1 MIAIAPIEDNH
12 SNVRMKRGRP
22 GSFPGVKRK
31 LEPQDSDW
39 VHQSDEKYI
48 KGPGLGFSQFHY
60 NLVRHP
66 TVKQE
71 PVSVMNK
78 QSWAQ
83 QAFAGPLSPAMY
95 GAMKRGSKPRAS
107 YVPYE
112 KYGRRRTYAKRT
124 ARYPRKRAYASRP
137 KFGGKKGSRFYYSKY
152 KPRSYYVQG
161 SRANIKRMG
170 KTWRSA
176 TNTQRTNR
184 KRLGYYGRGKYG
196 MQTMRKAYNFV
207 NTPAFKSG
215 FRQGFA
221 GVADAAA
228 AGAAMATAAGQ
239 PEFAVPLGTA
249 AGVLGVA
256 SNYIGRGSYKKNG
269 LITGGADTM
278 PRMQHI
284 NDETGSLMVSHR
296 ERLMDVFAPADSG
309 FHQDV
314 FTVSPGIE
322 KTFPWLSQIAANYEE
337 YELMQCVFE
346 YDGHSLVGIND
357 TLEVQGSLI
366 MATQMNVK
374 DKPFRD
380 RHEMERFPHASKC
393 AQHGSMAHGVEC
405 DPRKIQGDGHR
416 YIRMGGLA
424 KDEDARDFDHA
435 KFTIGQYNTP
445 TELAGKE
452 IGQLFVY
459 YTVKLMKPKISSGRG
474 DAISTFRAFC
484 ENPDAGFAF
493 GRLGNDAAQTVTNG
507 MQVAARNSLP
517 LTPTYGAPVANAQGV
532 MVFTPSND
540 LTLTFDPYVS
550 GTFRVTVTIGH
561 GGTITDTSSIT
572 AVASG
577 SAVLVKSQL
586 PCTAGNVLF
595 QSTGTEAIMIA
606 DVQVRPRD
614 LASAQPAAIKIDGL
628 DAEDLTK
635 SCIEVTEIN
644 ILEETSASDQ
654 PELKLIA

>member
-1 MIAIAPIEDNH
+1 
-12 SNVRMKRGRP
+12 
-22 GSFPGVKRK
+22 
-31 LEPQDSDW
+31 
-39 VHQSDEKYI
+39 
-48 KGPGLGFSQFHY
+48 
-60 NLVRHP
+60 
-66 TVKQE
+66 
-71 PVSVMNK
+71 
-78 QSWAQ
+78 
-83 QAFAGPLSPAMY
+83 
-95 GAMKRGSKPRAS
+95 
-107 YVPYE
+107 
-112 KYGRRRTYAKRT
+112 
-124 ARYPRKRAYASRP
+124 
-137 KFGGKKGSRFYYSKY
+137 
-152 KPRSYYVQG
+152 
-161 SRANIKRMG
+161 
-170 KTWRSA
+170 
-176 TNTQRTNR
+176 
-184 KRLGYYGRGKYG
+184 
-196 MQTMRKAYNFV
+196 MQN
-207 NTPAFKSG
+207 
-215 FRQGFA
+215 
-221 GVADAAA
+221 
-228 AGAAMATAAGQ
+228 
-239 PEFAVPLGTA
+239 
-249 AGVLGVA
+249 
-256 SNYIGRGSYKKNG
+256 
-269 LITGGADTM
+269 
-278 PRMQHI
+278 I
-284 NDETGSLMVSHR
+284 NDETGSLIVSHR
-296 ERLMDVFAPADSG
+296 ERLMDVFAPSDSG

-337 YELMQCVFE
+337 YELVQCVFE

-484 ENPDAGFAF
+484 DNPDVNRAF
-493 GRLGNDAAQTVTNG
+493 GRLGDDAAQTTTNG

-517 LTPTYGAPVANAQGV
+517 LTPTYGEPVANAQGV
-532 MVFTPSND
+532 VSFVPSND

-550 GTFRVTVTIGH
+550 GTFRVTVLITH
-561 GGTITDTSSIT
+561 DGTLGSPLT
-572 AVASG
+572 VVPSG
-577 SAVLVKSQL
+577 SAQLVMSQL
-586 PCTAGNVLF
+586 PI
-595 QSTGTEAIMIA
+595 GTNGKNYTLSLGSEAILIA

-614 LASAQPAAIKIDGL
+614 LANSFLAAIKIDGL
-628 DAEDLTK
+628 DAENLTK
-635 SCIEVTEIN
+635 ASIQVTEIN
-644 ILEETSASDQ
+644 ILEETSATDQ

>member
-1 MIAIAPIEDNH
+1 
-12 SNVRMKRGRP
+12 MKRGL
-22 GSFPGVKRK
+22 S
-31 LEPQDSDW
+31 PQDSDW
-39 VHQSDEKYI
+39 VFQAPEKYHKARDI
-48 KGPGLGFSQFHY
+48 VDLIGPGRAMPGMF
-60 NLVRHP
+60 
-66 TVKQE
+66 
-71 PVSVMNK
+71 VSD
-78 QSWAQ
+78 
-83 QAFAGPLSPAMY
+83 
-95 GAMKRGSKPRAS
+95 PRKTRPNDYRVFRPMAD
-107 YVPYE
+107 Y
-112 KYGRRRTYAKRT
+112 KAHRATKRRTYTKRT
-124 ARYPRKRAYASRP
+124 ASYPRKRAYGARP
-137 KFGGKKGSRFYYSKY
+137 KYNGVKGSRFYYSKY
-152 KPRSYYVQG
+152 KPKSYYVQG

-170 KTWRSA
+170 KTWGSA
-176 TNTQRTNR
+176 TKTQKMNR
-184 KRLGYYGRGKYG
+184 KRLGYYGRGSYSGALSRFADRAYARAPGVFSTGSKYLH
-196 MQTMRKAYNFV
+196 KA
-207 NTPAFKSG
+207 AMISG
-215 FRQGFA
+215 IDPLIAEPLELASRGL
-221 GVADAAA
+221 GAA
-228 AGAAMATAAGQ
+228 AGYM
-239 PEFAVPLGTA
+239 
-249 AGVLGVA
+249 
-256 SNYIGRGSYKKNG
+256 GRGSYKSNG
-269 LITGGADTM
+269 LISGSASTM
-278 PRMQHI
+278 PRMQNI
-284 NDETGSLMVSHR
+284 NDETGSLVVTHR
-296 ERLMDVFAPADSG
+296 ERLMDVFAPSDSG

-337 YELMQCVFE
+337 YEMIQCVFE

-374 DKPFRD
+374 DKAFRD

-393 AQHGSMAHGVEC
+393 AQHGTMAHGVEC

-484 ENPDAGFAF
+484 ENPDATRAF
-493 GRLGNDAAQTVTNG
+493 GRLGNDPAQTVTNG

-517 LTPTYGAPVANAQGV
+517 LTPTYGAPVADAQGN

-550 GTFRVTVTIGH
+550 GTFRVTVTLGH
-561 GGTITDTSSIT
+561 NGLNDASSIT

-586 PCTAGNVLF
+586 PCTAGPVLF
-595 QSTGTEAIMIA
+595 QTAGTEAILIA

-614 LASAQPAAIKIDGL
+614 LASAQLAAIKIDGL
-628 DAEDLTK
+628 DAEDLTQ

-644 ILEETSASDQ
+644 ILEETSATDQ

>member
-1 MIAIAPIEDNH
+1 M
-12 SNVRMKRGRP
+12 S
-22 GSFPGVKRK
+22 KRK
-31 LEPQDSDW
+31 LSPRDSYLGIF
-39 VHQSDEKYI
+39 VGERENKRTNL
-48 KGPGLGFSQFHY
+48 KGSFFDKRKSQILAPYTMQYSKKRPRAGTY
-60 NLVRHP
+60 NSLAAKRA
-66 TVKQE
+66 
-71 PVSVMNK
+71 
-78 QSWAQ
+78 SWAQ
-83 QAFAGPLSPAMY
+83 RKFSRVAPWSTHGAARVQRGTAYSRNLFGPSYYKANAQQRTARKTTGFTGRGRYSFKTAG
-95 GAMKRGSKPRAS
+95 K
-107 YVPYE
+107 
-112 KYGRRRTYAKRT
+112 YAKR
-124 ARYPRKRAYASRP
+124 AYRFVKQPSFRKGFQRG
-137 KFGGKKGSRFYYSKY
+137 FGYGADALSLAAVADAELLPFAAVGQAASKY
-152 KPRSYYVQG
+152 
-161 SRANIKRMG
+161 M
-170 KTWRSA
+170 
-176 TNTQRTNR
+176 
-184 KRLGYYGRGKYG
+184 GRGKY
-196 MQTMRKAYNFV
+196 TKR
-207 NTPAFKSG
+207 
-215 FRQGFA
+215 
-221 GVADAAA
+221 
-228 AGAAMATAAGQ
+228 
-239 PEFAVPLGTA
+239 
-249 AGVLGVA
+249 
-256 SNYIGRGSYKKNG
+256 NG
-269 LITGGADTM
+269 LISGSMSSM
-278 PRMQHI
+278 PKMRNV
-284 NDETGSLMVSHR
+284 NDETGTLVVSHR
-296 ERLMDVFAPADSG
+296 ERLMDVFAPVDSG

-337 YELMQCVFE
+337 YEMVQCVFE

-374 DKPFRD
+374 DKAFRD

-484 ENPDAGFAF
+484 ENPDVTRAF
-493 GRLGNDAAQTVTNG
+493 GRLGNDAAQTATNG

-550 GTFRVTVTIGH
+550 GTFRVTVTISH
-561 GGTITDTSSIT
+561 DGTISPLT
-572 AVASG
+572 VVPSG

-614 LASAQPAAIKIDGL
+614 LASAQLAAIKIDGL

>member
-1 MIAIAPIEDNH
+1 MPGMF
-12 SNVRMKRGRP
+12 VRDPRKTRTNDYRVFRP
-22 GSFPGVKRK
+22 
-31 LEPQDSDW
+31 
-39 VHQSDEKYI
+39 
-48 KGPGLGFSQFHY
+48 
-60 NLVRHP
+60 
-66 TVKQE
+66 
-71 PVSVMNK
+71 M
-78 QSWAQ
+78 AQ
-83 QAFAGPLSPAMY
+83 Y
-95 GAMKRGSKPRAS
+95 KAS
-107 YVPYE
+107 
-112 KYGRRRTYAKRT
+112 RT
-124 ARYPRKRAYASRP
+124 ARYPRKRMTTRKYTP
-137 KFGGKKGSRFYYSKY
+137 KYGKKGSRFHYSKY
-152 KPRSYYVQG
+152 NPKSYYVRG
-161 SRANIKRMG
+161 SRANVKRMG
-170 KTWRSA
+170 TTWRTASK
-176 TNTQRTNR
+176 TQKLNR
-184 KRLGYYGRGKYG
+184 KRVGYYGRGKYG
-196 MQTMRKAYNFV
+196 AASAY
-207 NTPAFKSG
+207 
-215 FRQGFA
+215 
-221 GVADAAA
+221 
-228 AGAAMATAAGQ
+228 M
-239 PEFAVPLGTA
+239 
-249 AGVLGVA
+249 
-256 SNYIGRGSYKKNG
+256 GRGAYKANG

-278 PRMQHI
+278 PRMQHV

-416 YIRMGGLA
+416 YIRMGGLT

-445 TELAGKE
+445 SELAGKE

-474 DAISTFRAFC
+474 DAISTFRSFC
-484 ENPDAGFAF
+484 EAPVASRAF
-493 GRLGNDAAQTVTNG
+493 GRLAADVAQDAGNG

-517 LTPTYGAPVANAQGV
+517 
-532 MVFTPSND
+532 MTPSYDANND
-540 LTLTFDPYVS
+540 IVLTFDPYVS
-550 GTFRVTVTIGH
+550 GTFRVTATLKLS
-561 GGTITDTSSIT
+561 GTLSQSLTVVPD
-572 AVASG
+572 G

-586 PCTAGNVLF
+586 PFANANNVIV
-595 QSTGTEAIMIA
+595 QGSSTDAILVA

-614 LASAQPAAIKIDGL
+614 LASSSLASIKITGL
-628 DAEDLTK
+628 NTEDLVQ
-635 SCIEVTEIN
+635 SALEITEIN
-644 ILEETSASDQ
+644 ILEETSVTDQ

>member
-1 MIAIAPIEDNH
+1 
-12 SNVRMKRGRP
+12 
-22 GSFPGVKRK
+22 
-31 LEPQDSDW
+31 
-39 VHQSDEKYI
+39 
-48 KGPGLGFSQFHY
+48 
-60 NLVRHP
+60 
-66 TVKQE
+66 
-71 PVSVMNK
+71 MNK

-83 QAFAGPLSPAMY
+83 QAFAGPFSPAMY

-176 TNTQRTNR
+176 TKTQRTNR
-184 KRLGYYGRGKYG
+184 KRLGYYGRGKY
-196 MQTMRKAYNFV
+196 
-207 NTPAFKSG
+207 
-215 FRQGFA
+215 
-221 GVADAAA
+221 
-228 AGAAMATAAGQ
+228 
-239 PEFAVPLGTA
+239 
-249 AGVLGVA
+249 GVLGVA

-416 YIRMGGLA
+416 YIRMGGLT

-484 ENPDAGFAF
+484 ENPDVTRAF
-493 GRLGNDAAQTVTNG
+493 GRLGNDPAQTITNG

-517 LTPTYGAPVANAQGV
+517 LTPTYA
-532 MVFTPSND
+532 TND

-550 GTFRVTVTIGH
+550 GTFRVTVTISH
-561 GGTITDTSSIT
+561 DGTISPLTVVPD
-572 AVASG
+572 G
-577 SAVLVKSQL
+577 SATLVKSQL
-586 PCTAGNVLF
+586 PTLGAADTVLFRSAGN
-595 QSTGTEAIMIA
+595 EAILIA

-614 LASAQPAAIKIDGL
+614 LATASLASIKIDGL

-644 ILEETSASDQ
+644 ILEETSTTDQ

>member
-1 MIAIAPIEDNH
+1 MEIDPYSGQKRSSPFAYPFADEPSHPSER
-12 SNVRMKRGRP
+12 VRIKTEPGMGKMSDYERMFASRTKYMPKMGTSYYRG
-22 GSFPGVKRK
+22 GVLRK
-31 LEPQDSDW
+31 ARS
-39 VHQSDEKYI
+39 Y
-48 KGPGLGFSQFHY
+48 
-60 NLVRHP
+60 
-66 TVKQE
+66 
-71 PVSVMNK
+71 
-78 QSWAQ
+78 
-83 QAFAGPLSPAMY
+83 
-95 GAMKRGSKPRAS
+95 SKS
-107 YVPYE
+107 
-112 KYGRRRTYAKRT
+112 RTYAKRT
-124 ARYPRKRAYASRP
+124 ARYPRKRATGSRP
-137 KFGGKKGSRFYYSKY
+137 KYGGVKGSRFYYSKY
-152 KPRSYYVQG
+152 KPKSYYVQG

-176 TNTQRTNR
+176 TTTQKSNR
-184 KRLGYYGRGKYG
+184 KRLGYYGRGSY
-196 MQTMRKAYNFV
+196 
-207 NTPAFKSG
+207 SG
-215 FRQGFA
+215 ALSRFA
-221 GVADAAA
+221 DRTYARAPGVLRTGSKVLQFGAAIAPFFGPEGAAVAEPLQIASNVTGA
-228 AGAAMATAAGQ
+228 AGTYM
-239 PEFAVPLGTA
+239 
-249 AGVLGVA
+249 
-256 SNYIGRGSYKKNG
+256 GRGSYNANG
-269 LITGGADTM
+269 LISGSASTM
-278 PRMQHI
+278 PRMRNV
-284 NDETGSLMVSHR
+284 NDETGSLVVTHR
-296 ERLMDVFAPADSG
+296 ERLMDVFAPSDSG

-337 YELMQCVFE
+337 YEMIQCVFE

-374 DKPFRD
+374 DKAFRD

-393 AQHGSMAHGVEC
+393 AQHGTMAHGVEC

-484 ENPDAGFAF
+484 ENPDATRAF

-517 LTPTYGAPVANAQGV
+517 LTPTYGAPAETTPGSGIF
-532 MVFTPSND
+532 VFTPSND

-550 GTFRVTVTIGH
+550 GTFRLTVTISH
-561 GGTITDTSSIT
+561 DGTISPLT

-577 SAVLVKSQL
+577 SASLVKSQL
-586 PCTAGNVLF
+586 PTLGASDSVLF
-595 QSTGTEAIMIA
+595 QSTGSEAILIA

-614 LASAQPAAIKIDGL
+614 LASAQLAAIKIVGL

-644 ILEETSASDQ
+644 ILEETSATDQ

>member
-1 MIAIAPIEDNH
+1 MHVIAIAPIENIH
-12 SNVRMKRGRP
+12 YNVRMKRGR
-22 GSFPGVKRK
+22 
-31 LEPQDSDW
+31 
-39 VHQSDEKYI
+39 
-48 KGPGLGFSQFHY
+48 
-60 NLVRHP
+60 
-66 TVKQE
+66 
-71 PVSVMNK
+71 SVP
-78 QSWAQ
+78 STTAE
-83 QAFAGPLSPAMY
+83 AFFAGGSDRKYGKFVKTLSDGRRLHEFGALPPVMGDNKFVGPYSHAVYDRSFDGPFSPAMY
-95 GAMKRGSKPRAS
+95 GAMKRGRKVTSKTRF
-107 YVPYE
+107 VPYADYLAG
-112 KYGRRRTYAKRT
+112 KRYAKRT

-137 KFGGKKGSRFYYSKY
+137 KYGGKKGSRFYYSKY
-152 KPRSYYVQG
+152 KPKSYYVQG

-170 KTWRSA
+170 RTWRSA
-176 TNTQRTNR
+176 TKTQKTNR

-196 MQTMRKAYNFV
+196 
-207 NTPAFKSG
+207 
-215 FRQGFA
+215 
-221 GVADAAA
+221 
-228 AGAAMATAAGQ
+228 
-239 PEFAVPLGTA
+239 
-249 AGVLGVA
+249 VLGAA
-256 SNYIGRGSYKKNG
+256 SNYIGRGSYKANG
-269 LITGGADTM
+269 LISGGADTM
-278 PRMQHI
+278 PRMNHI

-296 ERLMDVFAPADSG
+296 ERLMDVFAPSDSG

-452 IGQLFVY
+452 IGQLYVY

-484 ENPDAGFAF
+484 DNPDATRAF
-493 GRLGNDAAQTVTNG
+493 GRLGNDAAQTLTNG

-517 LTPTYGAPVANAQGV
+517 LTPTYGAPVANSQGV
-532 MVFTPSND
+532 MVFTPSDD

-550 GTFRVTVTIGH
+550 GTFRVTVTISHDGAL
-561 GGTITDTSSIT
+561 GSALT
-572 AVASG
+572 VVPSG
-577 SAVLVKSQL
+577 SATLVKSQL
-586 PCTAGNVLF
+586 PTLGANDAVLF
-595 QSTGTEAIMIA
+595 QSTNSEAILIA

-614 LASAQPAAIKIDGL
+614 LASSQLAAIKIDGL
-628 DAEDLTK
+628 DAENLSK
-635 SCIEVTEIN
+635 SCVEVTEIN
-644 ILEETSASDQ
+644 ILEETSATDQ

>member
-1 MIAIAPIEDNH
+1 M
-12 SNVRMKRGRP
+12 VGFKRDRLAHDSFFGARYNEGTKRFRSGPPKMSDYMPNMGTSYFRGGVLRKARP
-22 GSFPGVKRK
+22 YAK
-31 LEPQDSDW
+31 
-39 VHQSDEKYI
+39 
-48 KGPGLGFSQFHY
+48 
-60 NLVRHP
+60 
-66 TVKQE
+66 
-71 PVSVMNK
+71 
-78 QSWAQ
+78 
-83 QAFAGPLSPAMY
+83 
-95 GAMKRGSKPRAS
+95 
-107 YVPYE
+107 
-112 KYGRRRTYAKRT
+112 RRTYAKRT
-124 ARYPRKRAYASRP
+124 ARYPRKRYNSRP
-137 KFGGKKGSRFYYSKY
+137 KYGGRKGSRFYYSKY
-152 KPRSYYVQG
+152 KPKSYYVQG

-176 TNTQRTNR
+176 TKTQKTNR
-184 KRLGYYGRGKYG
+184 KRLGYYGRGSYTGKF
-196 MQTMRKAYNFV
+196 RDAYNFV
-207 NTPAFKSG
+207 TSPSFVHGVQKGVGVVADMSAMAAPFIAGASG
-215 FRQGFA
+215 GTLAPEAAAFA
-221 GVADAAA
+221 G
-228 AGAAMATAAGQ
+228 ATNALSG
-239 PEFAVPLGTA
+239 
-249 AGVLGVA
+249 
-256 SNYIGRGSYKKNG
+256 YIGRGAYRNQTSYRRNPFESNE
-269 LITGGADTM
+269 LISGGTSSM
-278 PRMQHI
+278 PRMNHI
-284 NDETGSLMVSHR
+284 NDETGSLLVTHR
-296 ERLMDVFAPADSG
+296 ERLMDVFAPSNSG

-337 YELMQCVFE
+337 YEMVQCVFE

-416 YIRMGGLA
+416 YIRMGGLT

-484 ENPDAGFAF
+484 ENPDATRAF
-493 GRLGNDAAQTVTNG
+493 GRLGNDAAQTATNG

-517 LTPTYGAPVANAQGV
+517 LTPTYGA
-532 MVFTPSND
+532 SND

-550 GTFRVTVTIGH
+550 GTFRVTVTISHDGNAS
-561 GGTITDTSSIT
+561 GVT
-572 AVASG
+572 VVPSG
-577 SAVLVKSQL
+577 SATLVKSLL
-586 PCTAGNVLF
+586 PIGTDASNVYYRSVGN
-595 QSTGTEAIMIA
+595 EAILIA

-614 LASAQPAAIKIDGL
+614 LATASLAAIKIDGL
-628 DAEDLTK
+628 DLEDLTK

-644 ILEETSASDQ
+644 ILEETSVTDQ

>member
-1 MIAIAPIEDNH
+1 
-12 SNVRMKRGRP
+12 
-22 GSFPGVKRK
+22 
-31 LEPQDSDW
+31 
-39 VHQSDEKYI
+39 
-48 KGPGLGFSQFHY
+48 
-60 NLVRHP
+60 
-66 TVKQE
+66 
-71 PVSVMNK
+71 
-78 QSWAQ
+78 
-83 QAFAGPLSPAMY
+83 
-95 GAMKRGSKPRAS
+95 
-107 YVPYE
+107 
-112 KYGRRRTYAKRT
+112 
-124 ARYPRKRAYASRP
+124 
-137 KFGGKKGSRFYYSKY
+137 
-152 KPRSYYVQG
+152 
-161 SRANIKRMG
+161 
-170 KTWRSA
+170 
-176 TNTQRTNR
+176 
-184 KRLGYYGRGKYG
+184 
-196 MQTMRKAYNFV
+196 
-207 NTPAFKSG
+207 
-215 FRQGFA
+215 
-221 GVADAAA
+221 
-228 AGAAMATAAGQ
+228 
-239 PEFAVPLGTA
+239 
-249 AGVLGVA
+249 
-256 SNYIGRGSYKKNG
+256 
-269 LITGGADTM
+269 M
-278 PRMQHI
+278 PRMNHI
-284 NDETGSLMVSHR
+284 NDETGSLLVTHR
-296 ERLMDVFAPADSG
+296 ERLMDVFAPSNSG

-337 YELMQCVFE
+337 YEMVQCVFE

-416 YIRMGGLA
+416 YIRMGGLT

-484 ENPDAGFAF
+484 ENPDATRAF
-493 GRLGNDAAQTVTNG
+493 GRLGNDAAQTATNG

-517 LTPTYGAPVANAQGV
+517 LTPTYGA
-532 MVFTPSND
+532 SND

-550 GTFRVTVTIGH
+550 GTFRVTVTISHDGNAS
-561 GGTITDTSSIT
+561 GVT
-572 AVASG
+572 VVPSG
-577 SAVLVKSQL
+577 SATLVKSLL
-586 PCTAGNVLF
+586 PIGTDASNVYYRSVGN
-595 QSTGTEAIMIA
+595 EAILIA

-614 LASAQPAAIKIDGL
+614 LATASLAAIKIDGL
-628 DAEDLTK
+628 DLEDLTK

-644 ILEETSASDQ
+644 ILEETSVTDQ

>member
-1 MIAIAPIEDNH
+1 VIAIAPIENIH
-12 SNVRMKRGRP
+12 YNVRMVGFKRDRP
-22 GSFPGVKRK
+22 SHDSFFGARYTEGSKFLKK
-31 LEPQDSDW
+31 EP
-39 VHQSDEKYI
+39 
-48 KGPGLGFSQFHY
+48 
-60 NLVRHP
+60 
-66 TVKQE
+66 
-71 PVSVMNK
+71 VMNK

-83 QAFAGPLSPAMY
+83 QAFAGPFSPAMY
-95 GAMKRGSKPRAS
+95 GAMKRGAKPRAR

-137 KFGGKKGSRFYYSKY
+137 KYGGKKGSRFYYSKY
-152 KPRSYYVQG
+152 KPRSYYLQG

-170 KTWRSA
+170 NTWRSA
-176 TNTQRTNR
+176 TKTQRTNR
-184 KRLGYYGRGKYG
+184 KRLGYYGRGSYTG
-196 MQTMRKAYNFV
+196 ALSRFANRELDKAIKRAPTVFDV
-207 NTPAFKSG
+207 GSK
-215 FRQGFA
+215 
-221 GVADAAA
+221 VLH
-228 AGAAMATAAGQ
+228 GASVLSTGT
-239 PEFAVPLGTA
+239 EFAPLALPLETA
-249 AGVLGVA
+249 SRGLGMA
-256 SNYIGRGSYKKNG
+256 AQYMGRGAYKANG

-278 PRMQHI
+278 PRMQHV

-474 DAISTFRAFC
+474 DAISTFRSFC
-484 ENPDAGFAF
+484 EAPVASRAF
-493 GRLGNDAAQTVTNG
+493 GRLAADVAQDAGNG

-517 LTPTYGAPVANAQGV
+517 
-532 MVFTPSND
+532 MTPSYDSNND
-540 LTLTFDPYVS
+540 IVLTFDPYVS
-550 GTFRVTVTIGH
+550 GTFRVTATLKLS
-561 GGTITDTSSIT
+561 GTLSQSLTVVPD
-572 AVASG
+572 G

-586 PCTAGNVLF
+586 PFANANNVIV
-595 QSTGTEAIMIA
+595 QGSATDAILVA

-614 LASAQPAAIKIDGL
+614 LASSSLASIKITGL
-628 DAEDLTK
+628 NTEDLVQ
-635 SCIEVTEIN
+635 SALEVTEIN
-644 ILEETSASDQ
+644 ILEETSVTDQ

>member
-1 MIAIAPIEDNH
+1 
-12 SNVRMKRGRP
+12 MKRGAP
-22 GSFPGVKRK
+22 AS
-31 LEPQDSDW
+31 DSDW
-39 VHQSDEKYI
+39 VHQSEQKYFKRRDPVDLI
-48 KGPGLGFSQFHY
+48 GAGRAMPGMFVADPRKTRVNDYRVF
-60 NLVRHP
+60 RP
-66 TVKQE
+66 
-71 PVSVMNK
+71 M
-78 QSWAQ
+78 AQ
-83 QAFAGPLSPAMY
+83 YKAARA
-95 GAMKRGSKPRAS
+95 AKPRT
-107 YVPYE
+107 YV
-112 KYGRRRTYAKRT
+112 KRT
-124 ARYPRKRAYASRP
+124 ATYPRKRAYGTRP
-137 KFGGKKGSRFYYSKY
+137 KYGGVKGSRFHYSKY
-152 KPRSYYVQG
+152 KPKSYYVQG

-170 KTWRSA
+170 KTWRTA
-176 TNTQRTNR
+176 TKTQKTNR
-184 KRLGYYGRGKYG
+184 KRLGYYGRGSYSGALSRFADYAYG
-196 MQTMRKAYNFV
+196 RATDPKLLSYYGKKAHQAALIAPELGIPEIS
-207 NTPAFKSG
+207 PALEFTS
-215 FRQGFA
+215 R
-221 GVADAAA
+221 A
-228 AGAAMATAAGQ
+228 AGAASAYM
-239 PEFAVPLGTA
+239 
-249 AGVLGVA
+249 
-256 SNYIGRGSYKKNG
+256 GRGSYKSNG
-269 LITGGADTM
+269 LITGSASTM
-278 PRMQHI
+278 PRMKNM
-284 NDETGSLMVSHR
+284 NDETGSLIVSHR

-337 YELMQCVFE
+337 YEMVQCVFE

-416 YIRMGGLA
+416 YIRMGGLT

-484 ENPDAGFAF
+484 ENPDATRAF
-493 GRLGNDAAQTVTNG
+493 GRLGNDAAQTATNG

-517 LTPTYGAPVANAQGV
+517 LTPTYGAPVVNAQGV
-532 MVFTPSND
+532 AVFTPSND

-550 GTFRVTVTIGH
+550 GTFRVTVTISHDGNAS
-561 GGTITDTSSIT
+561 GVTI
-572 AVASG
+572 VPSG
-577 SAVLVKSQL
+577 SAALVKSLL
-586 PCTAGNVLF
+586 PIGTDANNVYYRSVGN
-595 QSTGTEAIMIA
+595 EAILIA

-614 LASAQPAAIKIDGL
+614 LATASLAAIKIDGL
-628 DAEDLTK
+628 DLEDLTK

-644 ILEETSASDQ
+644 ILEETSVTDQ

>member
-1 MIAIAPIEDNH
+1 MGKMSDYE
-12 SNVRMKRGRP
+12 RMFASPTSSMPQMGTWNYRGGVLRKARP
-22 GSFPGVKRK
+22 YAK
-31 LEPQDSDW
+31 
-39 VHQSDEKYI
+39 
-48 KGPGLGFSQFHY
+48 
-60 NLVRHP
+60 
-66 TVKQE
+66 
-71 PVSVMNK
+71 
-78 QSWAQ
+78 
-83 QAFAGPLSPAMY
+83 
-95 GAMKRGSKPRAS
+95 
-107 YVPYE
+107 
-112 KYGRRRTYAKRT
+112 RRTYAKRT
-124 ARYPRKRAYASRP
+124 ASYPRKRSYGTRP
-137 KFGGKKGSRFYYSKY
+137 KYGGKKGSRFYYSKY
-152 KPRSYYVQG
+152 KPKSYYVQG
-161 SRANIKRMG
+161 SLANIKRMG
-170 KTWRSA
+170 STWRSA
-176 TNTQRTNR
+176 TKTQRTNR

-196 MQTMRKAYNFV
+196 
-207 NTPAFKSG
+207 
-215 FRQGFA
+215 
-221 GVADAAA
+221 
-228 AGAAMATAAGQ
+228 
-239 PEFAVPLGTA
+239 
-249 AGVLGVA
+249 VLGVA
-256 SNYIGRGSYKKNG
+256 SNYMGRGAYKANG

-278 PRMQHI
+278 PRMQHV

-322 KTFPWLSQIAANYEE
+322 KTFPWLSQIAANYED
-337 YELMQCVFE
+337 YEMVQCVFE

-374 DKPFRD
+374 DKAFRD

-416 YIRMGGLA
+416 YIRMGGLT

-452 IGQLFVY
+452 IGQLYVY

-484 ENPDAGFAF
+484 ENPIAGRAF
-493 GRLGNDAAQTVTNG
+493 GLLGGEVVSGQSQTATNG
-507 MQVAARNSLP
+507 MQVASRNSLP

-550 GTFRVTVTIGH
+550 GTFRVTVTITH
-561 GGTITDTSSIT
+561 DGTATGVTVVPD
-572 AVASG
+572 G
-577 SAVLVKSQL
+577 SATLVKSLL
-586 PCTAGNVLF
+586 PVGTDVNNVYYRSFGN
-595 QSTGTEAIMIA
+595 EAILVA

-614 LASAQPAAIKIDGL
+614 LASQQLASIKIDGL

-644 ILEETSASDQ
+644 ILEETSATDQ

>member
-1 MIAIAPIEDNH
+1 VIAIALIENNH
-12 SNVRMKRGRP
+12 FNVRMVGFKRDRP
-22 GSFPGVKRK
+22 SHDSFFGARYTEGSKFLKK
-31 LEPQDSDW
+31 
-39 VHQSDEKYI
+39 
-48 KGPGLGFSQFHY
+48 
-60 NLVRHP
+60 
-66 TVKQE
+66 E
-71 PVSVMNK
+71 PVMGKMSDYERMFASPTSYMPKMGTSYYRGGVLR
-78 QSWAQ
+78 
-83 QAFAGPLSPAMY
+83 QA
-95 GAMKRGSKPRAS
+95 R
-107 YVPYE
+107 PYA
-112 KYGRRRTYAKRT
+112 KRRTYAKRT
-124 ARYPRKRAYASRP
+124 ASYPRKRAYASRP

-152 KPRSYYVQG
+152 KPKSYYVQG

-176 TNTQRTNR
+176 TKTQQMNR

-239 PEFAVPLGTA
+239 PEFAAPLGTA
-249 AGVLGVA
+249 AGVLGAA
-256 SNYIGRGSYKKNG
+256 SNYIGRGAYRNQTSYRRNPFEQPTANG
-269 LITGGADTM
+269 LISGGADTM

-296 ERLMDVFAPADSG
+296 ERLMDVFAPSDSG

-393 AQHGSMAHGVEC
+393 AQHGSMVHGVEC

-416 YIRMGGLA
+416 YIRMGGLT

-445 TELAGKE
+445 TELANKE

-484 ENPDAGFAF
+484 ENPDAGRAF
-493 GRLGNDAAQTVTNG
+493 GKLGNDAGQTITNG
-507 MQVAARNSLP
+507 MQIAARNSLP
-517 LTPTYGAPVANAQGV
+517 LTPTYGAPAANAQGV

-550 GTFRVTVTIGH
+550 GTFRVTVTFGH
-561 GGTITDTSSIT
+561 FGTVTSSTPIS

-577 SAVLVKSQL
+577 SAVVVKSQL
-586 PCTAGNVLF
+586 PCTAGNVLLYA
-595 QSTGTEAIMIA
+595 SGTEAIMIA

-614 LASAQPAAIKIDGL
+614 LASAQLAAIKITGL
-628 DAEDLTK
+628 DAEDLIK

-644 ILEETSASDQ
+644 ILEETSVSDQ

>member
-1 MIAIAPIEDNH
+1 MGTSYMPKMGT
-12 SNVRMKRGRP
+12 SYYRGGVLRQARP
-22 GSFPGVKRK
+22 YAK
-31 LEPQDSDW
+31 
-39 VHQSDEKYI
+39 
-48 KGPGLGFSQFHY
+48 
-60 NLVRHP
+60 
-66 TVKQE
+66 
-71 PVSVMNK
+71 
-78 QSWAQ
+78 
-83 QAFAGPLSPAMY
+83 
-95 GAMKRGSKPRAS
+95 
-107 YVPYE
+107 
-112 KYGRRRTYAKRT
+112 RRTYAKRT
-124 ARYPRKRAYASRP
+124 ASYPRKRAYASRP

-152 KPRSYYVQG
+152 KPKSYYVQG

-176 TNTQRTNR
+176 TKTQQMNR
-184 KRLGYYGRGKYG
+184 ERLGYYGRGKYG
-196 MQTMRKAYNFV
+196 
-207 NTPAFKSG
+207 
-215 FRQGFA
+215 
-221 GVADAAA
+221 
-228 AGAAMATAAGQ
+228 
-239 PEFAVPLGTA
+239 
-249 AGVLGVA
+249 VLGAA
-256 SNYIGRGSYKKNG
+256 SNYIGRGAYRNQTSYRRNPFEQPTANG
-269 LITGGADTM
+269 LISGSASTM

-296 ERLMDVFAPADSG
+296 ERLMDVFAPSDSG

-337 YELMQCVFE
+337 YEMIQCVFE

-374 DKPFRD
+374 DKAFRD

-393 AQHGSMAHGVEC
+393 AQHGTMAHGVEC

-484 ENPDAGFAF
+484 ENPDATRAF
-493 GRLGNDAAQTVTNG
+493 GRLGNDPAQTVTNG

-517 LTPTYGAPVANAQGV
+517 LTPTYGAPVADAQGN

-550 GTFRVTVTIGH
+550 GTFRVTVTLVHNGLN
-561 GGTITDTSSIT
+561 DASSIT

-586 PCTAGNVLF
+586 PCTAGAVLF
-595 QSTGTEAIMIA
+595 QTAGTEAILIA

-614 LASAQPAAIKIDGL
+614 LASAQLAAIKIDGL
-628 DAEDLTK
+628 DAEDLLK

-644 ILEETSASDQ
+644 ILEETSATDQ

>member
-1 MIAIAPIEDNH
+1 
-12 SNVRMKRGRP
+12 MKRGRSVP
-22 GSFPGVKRK
+22 STTAEAFFAGGSDRKYGKFVKT
-31 LEPQDSDW
+31 LSDGRRL
-39 VHQSDEKYI
+39 HEF
-48 KGPGLGFSQFHY
+48 GALP
-60 NLVRHP
+60 P
-66 TVKQE
+66 
-71 PVSVMNK
+71 MNK

-83 QAFAGPLSPAMY
+83 QAFAGPFSPAMY
-95 GAMKRGSKPRAS
+95 GAMKRGAKPRAR

-124 ARYPRKRAYASRP
+124 ASYPRKRAYASRP
-137 KFGGKKGSRFYYSKY
+137 KYRGKKGSRFYYSKY
-152 KPRSYYVQG
+152 KPRSYFVQG

-170 KTWRSA
+170 KTWRAA
-176 TNTQRTNR
+176 TKTQRTNR
-184 KRLGYYGRGKYG
+184 KRLGYYGRGSYTG
-196 MQTMRKAYNFV
+196 ALSRFADRAYKRA
-207 NTPAFKSG
+207 PAVFSTGSK
-215 FRQGFA
+215 
-221 GVADAAA
+221 VLH
-228 AGAAMATAAGQ
+228 GAAVLAQGTDLA
-239 PEFAVPLGTA
+239 PPLEFASRG
-249 AGVLGVA
+249 LGVA
-256 SNYIGRGSYKKNG
+256 STYMGRGAYKSNG

-484 ENPDAGFAF
+484 ENPDATRAF
-493 GRLGNDAAQTVTNG
+493 GRLGNDAAQTLTNG

-550 GTFRVTVTIGH
+550 GTFRVTVTISH
-561 GGTITDTSSIT
+561 DGTISPLT
-572 AVASG
+572 VVPSG

-586 PCTAGNVLF
+586 PTLGASDTVLFRSAGN
-595 QSTGTEAIMIA
+595 EAILIA

-614 LASAQPAAIKIDGL
+614 LASSQLAAIKIDGL

-644 ILEETSASDQ
+644 ILEETSATDQ

>member
-1 MIAIAPIEDNH
+1 MIIGPDGGKMSMNDLLMGMDIDNT
-12 SNVRMKRGRP
+12 SGQKRTLP
-22 GSFPGVKRK
+22 PSFHDAR
-31 LEPQDSDW
+31 SD
-39 VHQSDEKYI
+39 
-48 KGPGLGFSQFHY
+48 L
-60 NLVRHP
+60 LR
-66 TVKQE
+66 
-71 PVSVMNK
+71 
-78 QSWAQ
+78 
-83 QAFAGPLSPAMY
+83 PAMGKISDY
-95 GAMKRGSKPRAS
+95 ERMFASRTAYMPQMGTSRYRGGVLRKVR
-107 YVPYE
+107 PYAQRRTYT
-112 KYGRRRTYAKRT
+112 KRRTYAKRT
-124 ARYPRKRAYASRP
+124 ATYPRKRSYTTRP

-152 KPRSYYVQG
+152 KPKSYFVQG

-170 KTWRSA
+170 TTWRSA
-176 TNTQRTNR
+176 TKTQKTNR
-184 KRLGYYGRGKYG
+184 KRLGYYGRGSY
-196 MQTMRKAYNFV
+196 
-207 NTPAFKSG
+207 S
-215 FRQGFA
+215 
-221 GVADAAA
+221 
-228 AGAAMATAAGQ
+228 GAASAYM
-239 PEFAVPLGTA
+239 
-249 AGVLGVA
+249 
-256 SNYIGRGSYKKNG
+256 GRGAYKSNG
-269 LITGGADTM
+269 LITGSASTM
-278 PRMQHI
+278 PRMQNI
-284 NDETGSLMVSHR
+284 NDETGSLIVSHR

-337 YELMQCVFE
+337 YEMVQCVFE

-357 TLEVQGSLI
+357 ALEVQGSLI

-416 YIRMGGLA
+416 YIRMGGLT

-435 KFTIGQYNTP
+435 KFSIGQFNTP
-445 TELAGKE
+445 AELTGKE

-484 ENPDAGFAF
+484 ENPDANRAF
-493 GRLGNDAAQTVTNG
+493 GRLGDDAAQTATNG

-517 LTPTYGAPVANAQGV
+517 LTPTYV
-532 MVFTPSND
+532 SND

-550 GTFRVTVTIGH
+550 GTFRVTVTITHDGNAT
-561 GGTITDTSSIT
+561 GVTVVPD
-572 AVASG
+572 G
-577 SAVLVKSQL
+577 SATLVKSLL
-586 PCTAGNVLF
+586 PVGTDASNVYYRSVGN
-595 QSTGTEAIMIA
+595 EAILIA

-614 LASAQPAAIKIDGL
+614 LASASLASIKIDGL
-628 DAEDLTK
+628 DVEDLTK

-644 ILEETSASDQ
+644 ILEETSATDQ

>member
-1 MIAIAPIEDNH
+1 
-12 SNVRMKRGRP
+12 
-22 GSFPGVKRK
+22 
-31 LEPQDSDW
+31 
-39 VHQSDEKYI
+39 
-48 KGPGLGFSQFHY
+48 
-60 NLVRHP
+60 
-66 TVKQE
+66 
-71 PVSVMNK
+71 MNK

-83 QAFAGPLSPAMY
+83 QAFAGPFSPAMY

-416 YIRMGGLA
+416 YIRMGGLS

-445 TELAGKE
+445 TELTGKE

-484 ENPDAGFAF
+484 ENPDVNRAF
-493 GRLGNDAAQTVTNG
+493 GRLGNDPAQTITNG

-517 LTPTYGAPVANAQGV
+517 LTPAYAT
-532 MVFTPSND
+532 ND

-550 GTFRVTVTIGH
+550 GTFRVTVTISH
-561 GGTITDTSSIT
+561 DGTISPLTVVPD
-572 AVASG
+572 G
-577 SAVLVKSQL
+577 SATLVKSQL
-586 PCTAGNVLF
+586 PTLGAADTVLYRSSGN
-595 QSTGTEAIMIA
+595 EAILIA

-614 LASAQPAAIKIDGL
+614 LATASLASIKIDGL
-628 DAEDLTK
+628 DVEDLTK
-635 SCIEVTEIN
+635 SSIEVTEIN
-644 ILEETSASDQ
+644 ILEETSTTDQ

>member
-1 MIAIAPIEDNH
+1 M
-12 SNVRMKRGRP
+12 VGFKRDRP
-22 GSFPGVKRK
+22 SHDSFFGARYTEGSKFLKK
-31 LEPQDSDW
+31 EP
-39 VHQSDEKYI
+39 
-48 KGPGLGFSQFHY
+48 
-60 NLVRHP
+60 
-66 TVKQE
+66 
-71 PVSVMNK
+71 VMNK

-83 QAFAGPLSPAMY
+83 QAFAGPFSPAMY

-112 KYGRRRTYAKRT
+112 KYGRLRTYAKRT

-416 YIRMGGLA
+416 YIRMGGLT

-435 KFTIGQYNTP
+435 KFSIGQFNTP
-445 TELAGKE
+445 VELQSKE

-474 DAISTFRAFC
+474 DAISTFRTFC
-484 ENPDAGFAF
+484 EAPVASRAF
-493 GRLGNDAAQTVTNG
+493 GRLAADVAQDAGNG

-517 LTPTYGAPVANAQGV
+517 
-532 MVFTPSND
+532 MTPSYDANND
-540 LTLTFDPYVS
+540 IVMTFDPYVS
-550 GTFRVTVTIGH
+550 GTFRVTATLKLS
-561 GGTITDTSSIT
+561 GTLSQSLTVVPD
-572 AVASG
+572 G

-586 PCTAGNVLF
+586 PFANANNVIV
-595 QSTGTEAIMIA
+595 QGSSTDAILVA

-614 LASAQPAAIKIDGL
+614 LASSSLASIKITGL
-628 DAEDLTK
+628 NTEDLVQ
-635 SCIEVTEIN
+635 SALEITEIN
-644 ILEETSASDQ
+644 ILEETSVTDQ

>member
-1 MIAIAPIEDNH
+1 M
-12 SNVRMKRGRP
+12 VGFKRDRP
-22 GSFPGVKRK
+22 SHDSFFGARYTEGSKILK
-31 LEPQDSDW
+31 TEP
-39 VHQSDEKYI
+39 
-48 KGPGLGFSQFHY
+48 
-60 NLVRHP
+60 
-66 TVKQE
+66 
-71 PVSVMNK
+71 VMNK

-83 QAFAGPLSPAMY
+83 QDFAGPFSPAMY
-95 GAMKRGSKPRAS
+95 GAMKRGSKIRAS

-137 KFGGKKGSRFYYSKY
+137 KFGGRKGSRFYYSKY
-152 KPRSYYVQG
+152 KPKSYYVQG

-170 KTWRSA
+170 RTWRSA
-176 TNTQRTNR
+176 TKTQQANR

-249 AGVLGVA
+249 AGVLGAA
-256 SNYIGRGSYKKNG
+256 SSYMGRGAYKSNG
-269 LITGGADTM
+269 LITGSASTM
-278 PRMQHI
+278 PRMQNI
-284 NDETGSLMVSHR
+284 NDETGTLIVSHR

-337 YELMQCVFE
+337 YEMVQCVFE

-484 ENPDAGFAF
+484 ENPVLTRAF
-493 GRLGNDAAQTVTNG
+493 GRLASDPDQDLGNG

-517 LTPTYGAPVANAQGV
+517 LTPSYTVA
-532 MVFTPSND
+532 TPATTTTPQILPDD
-540 LTLTFDPYVS
+540 LVLTFDPYVS
-550 GTFRVTVTIGH
+550 GTFRITATLKVTAEITSAVTV
-561 GGTITDTSSIT
+561 
-572 AVASG
+572 VADG
-577 SAVLVKSQL
+577 SATIVKSQF
-586 PCTAGNVLF
+586 PCTTGDVVF
-595 QSTGTEAIMIA
+595 QSTGTEAILIA

-614 LASAQPAAIKIDGL
+614 LASSSLASVKIDGL
-628 DAEDLTK
+628 HAIDLVQ
-635 SCIEVTEIN
+635 SCLEVTEIN
-644 ILEETSASDQ
+644 ILEETSATDQ

>member
-1 MIAIAPIEDNH
+1 MII
-12 SNVRMKRGRP
+12 
-22 GSFPGVKRK
+22 
-31 LEPQDSDW
+31 
-39 VHQSDEKYI
+39 
-48 KGPGLGFSQFHY
+48 GPGGEKMS
-60 NLVRHP
+60 
-66 TVKQE
+66 
-71 PVSVMNK
+71 MNDLLK
-78 QSWAQ
+78 MDIDNTSGQKRALPPSFYDAHSDLLRPSKTGMSDNK
-83 QAFAGPLSPAMY
+83 FVGPYSHAIYDRKFVGPFSPAMY
-95 GAMKRGSKPRAS
+95 GAMKRGRKVTNKTRF
-107 YVPYE
+107 VPYADYLAG
-112 KYGRRRTYAKRT
+112 KRYKRQTFAKRT
-124 ARYPRKRAYASRP
+124 ARYPRKRAYPSRP

-176 TNTQRTNR
+176 TKTQKMNR

-249 AGVLGVA
+249 AGVLGAA
-256 SNYIGRGSYKKNG
+256 SNYIGRGAYKANG
-269 LITGGADTM
+269 LISGGADTM
-278 PRMQHI
+278 PRMNHI

-296 ERLMDVFAPADSG
+296 ERLMDVFAPSDSG

-416 YIRMGGLA
+416 YIRMGGLT

-452 IGQLFVY
+452 IGQLYVY

-484 ENPDAGFAF
+484 ENPDVGRAF
-493 GRLGNDAAQTVTNG
+493 GKLGNDVGQTITNG

-517 LTPTYGAPVANAQGV
+517 LTPTYDA
-532 MVFTPSND
+532 SND

-550 GTFRVTVTIGH
+550 GTFRVTVTISH
-561 GGTITDTSSIT
+561 DGTISPIT

-614 LASAQPAAIKIDGL
+614 LASAQLAAIKIDGL

>member
-1 MIAIAPIEDNH
+1 MIAIALIENNH
-12 SNVRMKRGRP
+12 FNVRMVGFKRDRP
-22 GSFPGVKRK
+22 SHDSFFGARYTEGSKFLKK
-31 LEPQDSDW
+31 
-39 VHQSDEKYI
+39 
-48 KGPGLGFSQFHY
+48 
-60 NLVRHP
+60 
-66 TVKQE
+66 E
-71 PVSVMNK
+71 PVMGKMSDYERMFASPTSYMPKMGTSYYRGGVLR
-78 QSWAQ
+78 
-83 QAFAGPLSPAMY
+83 QA
-95 GAMKRGSKPRAS
+95 R
-107 YVPYE
+107 PYA
-112 KYGRRRTYAKRT
+112 KRRTYAKRT
-124 ARYPRKRAYASRP
+124 ASYPRKRAYASRP

-152 KPRSYYVQG
+152 KPKSYYVQG

-176 TNTQRTNR
+176 TKTQQMNR

-196 MQTMRKAYNFV
+196 
-207 NTPAFKSG
+207 
-215 FRQGFA
+215 
-221 GVADAAA
+221 
-228 AGAAMATAAGQ
+228 
-239 PEFAVPLGTA
+239 
-249 AGVLGVA
+249 VLGAA
-256 SNYIGRGSYKKNG
+256 SNYIGRGAYRNQTSYRRNPFEQPTANG
-269 LITGGADTM
+269 LISGGADTM

-296 ERLMDVFAPADSG
+296 ERLMDVFAPSDSG

-393 AQHGSMAHGVEC
+393 AQHGSMVHGVEC

-416 YIRMGGLA
+416 YIRMGGLT

-445 TELAGKE
+445 TELANKE

-484 ENPDAGFAF
+484 ENPDAGRAF
-493 GRLGNDAAQTVTNG
+493 GKLGNDAGQTITNG
-507 MQVAARNSLP
+507 MQIAARNSLP
-517 LTPTYGAPVANAQGV
+517 LTPTYGAPAANAQGV

-550 GTFRVTVTIGH
+550 GTFRVTVTFGH
-561 GGTITDTSSIT
+561 FGTVTSSTPIS

-577 SAVLVKSQL
+577 SAVVVKSQL
-586 PCTAGNVLF
+586 PCTAGNVLLYA
-595 QSTGTEAIMIA
+595 SGTEAIMIA

-614 LASAQPAAIKIDGL
+614 LASAQLAAIKITGL
-628 DAEDLTK
+628 DAEDLIK

-644 ILEETSASDQ
+644 ILEETSVSDQ

>member
-1 MIAIAPIEDNH
+1 MIIGPGGEKLSMNDILKMDIDNVSGQKRPMPSSFYDARSDLLRPSIMAKM
-12 SNVRMKRGRP
+12 SNYERMFASPTAYMPKMGTSYYRGGVLRQGRP
-22 GSFPGVKRK
+22 YAK
-31 LEPQDSDW
+31 
-39 VHQSDEKYI
+39 
-48 KGPGLGFSQFHY
+48 
-60 NLVRHP
+60 
-66 TVKQE
+66 
-71 PVSVMNK
+71 
-78 QSWAQ
+78 
-83 QAFAGPLSPAMY
+83 
-95 GAMKRGSKPRAS
+95 
-107 YVPYE
+107 
-112 KYGRRRTYAKRT
+112 RRTYTKRRT
-124 ARYPRKRAYASRP
+124 ASYPRKRAYASRP

-152 KPRSYYVQG
+152 KPKSYYVQG

-170 KTWRSA
+170 RTWRSA
-176 TNTQRTNR
+176 TKTQRTNR
-184 KRLGYYGRGKYG
+184 KRLGYYGRGSYTGKF
-196 MQTMRKAYNFV
+196 RDAYNFV
-207 NTPAFKSG
+207 TSPSFVHGVQKGVGAVADISAMAAPFIAEASG
-215 FRQGFA
+215 VTLAPEAAAFA
-221 GVADAAA
+221 G
-228 AGAAMATAAGQ
+228 ATNALSG
-239 PEFAVPLGTA
+239 
-249 AGVLGVA
+249 
-256 SNYIGRGSYKKNG
+256 YIGRGAYATRNG
-269 LITGGADTM
+269 LISGGADTM

-284 NDETGSLMVSHR
+284 NDETGSLIVSHR
-296 ERLMDVFAPADSG
+296 ERLMDVFAPSDSG

-357 TLEVQGSLI
+357 ALEVQGSLI

-393 AQHGSMAHGVEC
+393 AQHGSMVHGVEC

-484 ENPDAGFAF
+484 ENPDSGRAF
-493 GRLGNDAAQTVTNG
+493 GKLGNDAGQTITNG

-517 LTPTYGAPVANAQGV
+517 LTPTYDQYD
-532 MVFTPSND
+532 D
-540 LTLTFDPYVS
+540 LHLTFDPYVS
-550 GTFRVTVTIGH
+550 GTFRVTVTISHDGAL
-561 GGTITDTSSIT
+561 GSALS
-572 AVASG
+572 VVPSG

-586 PCTAGNVLF
+586 PVGTTGNVYTVSLG
-595 QSTGTEAIMIA
+595 SEAILIA

-614 LASAQPAAIKIDGL
+614 LASSDLASIKIHGL
-628 DAEDLTK
+628 DAENLSK

-644 ILEETSASDQ
+644 ILEETSVTDQ

>member
-1 MIAIAPIEDNH
+1 
-12 SNVRMKRGRP
+12 
-22 GSFPGVKRK
+22 
-31 LEPQDSDW
+31 
-39 VHQSDEKYI
+39 
-48 KGPGLGFSQFHY
+48 
-60 NLVRHP
+60 
-66 TVKQE
+66 
-71 PVSVMNK
+71 MNK

-83 QAFAGPLSPAMY
+83 QAFAGPFSPAMY

-256 SNYIGRGSYKKNG
+256 SNYIGRGSYEKNG

-416 YIRMGGLA
+416 YIRMGGLT

-435 KFTIGQYNTP
+435 KFSIGQFNTP
-445 TELAGKE
+445 VELQSKE

-474 DAISTFRAFC
+474 DAISTFRTFC
-484 ENPDAGFAF
+484 EAPVASRAF
-493 GRLGNDAAQTVTNG
+493 GRLAADVAQDAGNG

-517 LTPTYGAPVANAQGV
+517 
-532 MVFTPSND
+532 MTPSYDANND
-540 LTLTFDPYVS
+540 IVMTFDPYVS
-550 GTFRVTVTIGH
+550 GTFRVTATLKLS
-561 GGTITDTSSIT
+561 GTLSQSLTVVPD
-572 AVASG
+572 G

-586 PCTAGNVLF
+586 PFANANNVIV
-595 QSTGTEAIMIA
+595 QGSSTDAILVA

-614 LASAQPAAIKIDGL
+614 LASSSLASIKITGL
-628 DAEDLTK
+628 NTEDLVQ
-635 SCIEVTEIN
+635 SALEITEIN
-644 ILEETSASDQ
+644 ILEETSVTDQ